1 MWHEFEITECIS
13 TYQFYFSDLHNG
25 ILYHLSFFFFLL
37 YRQGTQNVTKEF
49 KITTGM
55 KLTRSQSL
63 TTRIGFEYSLKSSV
77 SAGIEG
83 LTAGMESQYKIS
95 TEISTTVSSSEEKF
109 WSKETTTTYT
119 APAGKKYR
127 VLQTL
132 VDFSS
137 PLDSDNCCL
146 YCVERVEED

>member
-1 MWHEFEITECIS
+1 M
-13 TYQFYFSDLHNG
+13 
-25 ILYHLSFFFFLL
+25 
-37 YRQGTQNVTKEF
+37 TKVV
-49 KITTGM
+49 KIITGM
-55 KLTRSQSL
+55 KLTASQSL
-63 TTRIGFEYSLKSSV
+63 TTKVGFEYSLKSSV

-95 TEISTTVSSSEEKF
+95 TEIDSSISSSEERY
-109 WSKETTTTYT
+109 WSRETSTTYI
-119 APAGKKYR
+119 APAGKNYS

-146 YCVERVEED
+146 YCMERIKES